1 MTCILSRA
9 EKNLEMIKLIIF
21 DLDGVLVDA
30 RELHYEALNLAL
42 AEVGEDFIIGRSEHL
57 STYDGLSTTKK
68 LQMLTENKGLPE
80 NLHNLVWKLKQD
92 KTIEIINDFTIDH
105 RIVSI
110 LKRLKKDGYQIA
122 CATNSIRETAKLQL
136 IRRGFFEH
144 IDFLYSNQ
152 DVNKPKPS
160 AEIYMRCML
169 RADVDPNETLVI
181 EDSHHGRKAAINSGA
196 NLCAVKNSSDVT
208 YEKIKEAIEK
218 YTSHQ
223 KVRPKWQGGKMN
235 VLIPMAGAGSRF
247 QKAGYTFPKPLIEVN
262 GKPMIQLVV
271 ENLNIDARHIFVVQ
285 KSHYEDYNLKHLLN
299 LISPGCEIVQV
310 DGMTEGAACTTL
322 LAKRFIDNDEAL
334 VFANS
339 DQFLDWDSNEF
350 MYSMEADEVD
360 GGMLTFTAT
369 HPKWSFAKL
378 DNKGFVSEVAEKK
391 PISDIATAGIYYW
404 KRGSDYVKYAEQ
416 MIENNVRF
424 NNEFYVCPV
433 FNEAIGDNKK
443 IKTFHFDGMWG
454 IGTPE
459 DLDYFNKF
467 HGK

>member
-1 MTCILSRA
+1 
-9 EKNLEMIKLIIF
+9 MIKLIIF

-322 LAKRFIDNDEAL
+322 LAKKFIDNDEAL

-378 DNKGFVSEVAEKK
+378 DDKGFVSEVAEKK

>member
-1 MTCILSRA
+1 
-9 EKNLEMIKLIIF
+9 MIELIVF

-30 RELHYEALNLAL
+30 REIHYQALNAAL
-42 AEVGEDFIIGRSEHL
+42 KDVDEKYVINRQEHL
-57 STYDGLSTTKK
+57 SLYDGLSTTKK
-68 LQMLTENKGLPE
+68 LNMLTKNKGLSKD
-80 NLHNLVWKLKQD
+80 LHNLIWKLKQD
-92 KTIEIINDFTIDH
+92 KTIEIIDQFNTDE
-105 RIVSI
+105 RICKI
-110 LKRLKKDGYQIA
+110 LKKLKTEGYMIA
-122 CATNSIRETAKLQL
+122 CATNSIRKTAKLQL
-136 IRRGFFEH
+136 IRKGFFEH

-152 DVNKPKPS
+152 DVTKPKPS
-160 AEIYMRCML
+160 SEIYMRCML
-169 RADVDPNETLVI
+169 RANVDPHETVI
-181 EDSHHGRKAAINSGA
+181 VEDSHHGRRAAINSGGH
-196 NLCAVKNSSDVT
+196 LCAVKNSSGVT
-208 YEKIKEAIEK
+208 YEKIKELINK
-218 YTSHQ
+218 INGRQ
-223 KVRPKWQGGKMN
+223 NVKPKWQGGKMN

-285 KSHYEDYNLKHLLN
+285 KEHYNKYNLKHLLN
-299 LISPGCEIVQV
+299 LISPDCKIVQV

-322 LAKRFIDNDEAL
+322 LAKEFINNDEPL
-334 VFANS
+334 IFANS

-350 MYSMEADEVD
+350 MYSMEADEID

-378 DNKGFVSEVAEKK
+378 DEDGLVTKVAEKK

-404 KRGSDYVKYAEQ
+404 KHGKDYVKYAEE
-416 MIENNVRF
+416 MIESNIRF

-433 FNEAIGDNKK
+433 FNQAIKAGKK

-459 DLDYFNKF
+459 DLRTFLERNKYA
-467 HGK
+467 KTK

>member
-1 MTCILSRA
+1 
-9 EKNLEMIKLIIF
+9 MIKMIIF

-30 RELHYEALNLAL
+30 RELHYEALNGAL
-42 AEVGEDFIIGRSEHL
+42 ADIDEKYIIKRAEHL

-68 LQMLTENKGLPE
+68 LNMLTDSKGLPVE
-80 NLHNLVWKLKQD
+80 LHNAVWKLKQK
-92 KTIEIINDFTIDH
+92 KTVEIIDKFMPDQRMIN
-105 RIVSI
+105 I
-110 LKRLKKDGYQIA
+110 LKKLKYEGYFVA
-122 CATNSIRETAKLQL
+122 CATNSIRDTAKLQL

-152 DVNKPKPS
+152 DVRKPKPS

-169 RADVDPNETLVI
+169 HADVDPNETVVV
-181 EDSHHGRKAAINSGA
+181 EDSHHGRKAALNSGA
-196 NLCAVKNSSDVT
+196 HLCAVKNSKDVT
-208 YEKIKEAIEK
+208 YEKIKETIDNINGK
-218 YTSHQ
+218 QNT
-223 KVRPKWQGGKMN
+223 KPKWQGGKMN
-235 VLIPMAGAGSRF
+235 ILIPMAGAGSRF

-285 KSHYEDYNLKHLLN
+285 KQHYDEFNLKHLLG
-299 LISPGCEIVQV
+299 LISPGCKIVQV

-322 LAKRFIDNDEAL
+322 LAKEFIDNDEPL

-369 HPKWSFAKL
+369 HPKWSFAKR
-378 DNKGFVSEVAEKK
+378 NEEGFVSEVAEKK
-391 PISDIATAGIYYW
+391 PISDVATAGIYYW

-416 MIENNVRF
+416 MIKNNIRF

-433 FNEAIGDNKK
+433 FNEALADGKK

-459 DLDYFNKF
+459 DLRYFLENHK
-467 HGK
+467 

>member
-1 MTCILSRA
+1 
-9 EKNLEMIKLIIF
+9 MIKLIVF

-30 RELHYEALNLAL
+30 REIHYEALNAAL
-42 AEVGEDFIIGRSEHL
+42 ADIDHKYVIGRQEHL
-57 STYDGLSTTKK
+57 SIYDGLSTTKK
-68 LQMLTENKGLPE
+68 LNMLTKNKDLPKE
-80 NLHNLVWKLKQD
+80 FHNAVWSLKQKKTVEIIDNFDKDIRICNILKKLK
-92 KTIEIINDFTIDH
+92 T
-105 RIVSI
+105 
-110 LKRLKKDGYQIA
+110 DGYIIA
-122 CATNSIRETAKLQL
+122 CATNSIRKTAKLQL
-136 IRRGFFEH
+136 LRRGFFEH

-152 DVNKPKPS
+152 DVQRPKPS

-169 RADVDPNETLVI
+169 RAGVDPNETVI
-181 EDSHHGRKAAINSGA
+181 VEDSHHGRKAAINSGGH
-196 NLCAVKNSSDVT
+196 LCAVKNSTDVT
-208 YEKIKEAIEK
+208 YEKIKSLIDKIDKKENVK
-218 YTSHQ
+218 
-223 KVRPKWQGGKMN
+223 PKWQGGKMN

-285 KSHYEDYNLKHLLN
+285 KDHYDRYNLKHLLN
-299 LISPGCEIVQV
+299 LISPDCKIVQV

-322 LAKRFIDNDEAL
+322 LAKQYIDNDEPL
-334 VFANS
+334 IFANS

-350 MYSMEADEVD
+350 MYSMEADEID

-378 DNKGFVSEVAEKK
+378 DSNGLVTEVAEKK

-404 KRGSDYVKYAEQ
+404 KHGKDYVKYAEE
-416 MIENNVRF
+416 MIEKDIRF

-433 FNEAIGDNKK
+433 FNQAIEHGKK

-459 DLDYFNKF
+459 DLRTFLEREK
-467 HGK
+467 